1 MNELNDLQ
9 QPMEEVHLYD
19 YLRIVLRRKKTVL
32 LVFLAI
38 FLGVAVYTLT
48 AKPVYEASA
57 TINVQN
63 AKKKGDLLTELTG
76 NTGNSIDTEIE
87 ILRSRTNAEEVVKRL
102 HLNWRFEDVPKTV
115 TFKPLEFS
123 SDQPDPVFSVEM
135 TGPDTYLIR
144 SGDGRVLARGKSG
157 ERLTGKGVTL
167 LLQGLH
173 GRKGDAFTLRLASP
187 TRVADALK
195 NQVRASELGKGTN
208 IIEISYQGTNPGLTR
223 DVVNTLAQ
231 VYLERTVTVK
241 SEEARRTVDFIER
254 QLNEVKGQLNKA
266 EENLA
271 VYKQKSGAVQLDAE
285 GQALVQNLADLEKQ
299 HSTLALGQ
307 SQLLFAVDSLKDAMK
322 RGESYSPSVMLD
334 DPVVAALA
342 QSLADLEVKKQG
354 LLVEYTESHPAV
366 QDIDSRILEV
376 QRKLLATY
384 LAARKD
390 LDVRTKSLDGDVAD
404 YEKRLKKLPRA
415 EQQLARLTRLTTVTA
430 DSYTFLLQKHE
441 EARIAKASTI
451 SNINVIDPAITPRI
465 PIKPNK
471 KKNLLL
477 GLIVGLMAG
486 VGLAFFLDYLDDT
499 IKDAEQAKRVLG
511 WGVLSV
517 IPFIGE
523 RKEGNGESDKQRVLI
538 SHLEPRSGAAEA
550 FRSLRTALH
559 FAAGGDREKKIHL
572 VTSAFPGEGKTT
584 VAANLAET
592 MAQTGARVLLVGC
605 DLRRPTL
612 HTIFDFP
619 RSPGLTEVLVG
630 DAGLEESIHST
641 GINALDYIGS
651 GAIPPN
657 PAELLGSDKMRELL
671 DDLRE
676 RYDTILLDAAPLLAV
691 TDTALLTRVADQ
703 VAVVMEAGAVPLKA
717 AQRLQEMLRS
727 AQAPVAGLIL
737 NDKSGKVAES
747 YRYYGK
753 YGYRY
758 QYGYGYGVQGEEKSR
773 GGVLGRFFRRS

>member
-415 EQQLARLTRLTTVTA
+415 EQQLARLTRLATVTA

-511 WGVLSV
+511 WGVLVGDPLHRENGKKAMESPISSGSSSPTSSPARALPRRSV
-517 IPFIGE
+517 ACAPPCISPPAATGRKRSTSSPAPFPGKARRPSPPTSPRPWHRRGPGCFWSAVISVGP
-523 RKEGNGESDKQRVLI
+523 RCTPFSTSPAPPASQRCWSETPGWRRV
-538 SHLEPRSGAAEA
+538 S
-550 FRSLRTALH
+550 TAP
-559 FAAGGDREKKIHL
+559 ASTPST
-572 VTSAFPGEGKTT
+572 TSA
-584 VAANLAET
+584 AAPS
-592 MAQTGARVLLVGC
+592 
-605 DLRRPTL
+605 RPTPPSFSAP
-612 HTIFDFP
+612 T
-619 RSPGLTEVLVG
+619 RC
-630 DAGLEESIHST
+630 
-641 GINALDYIGS
+641 GS
-651 GAIPPN
+651 
-657 PAELLGSDKMRELL
+657 S
-671 DDLRE
+671 
-676 RYDTILLDAAPLLAV
+676 
-691 TDTALLTRVADQ
+691 
-703 VAVVMEAGAVPLKA
+703 
-717 AQRLQEMLRS
+717 
-727 AQAPVAGLIL
+727 
-737 NDKSGKVAES
+737 
-747 YRYYGK
+747 
-753 YGYRY
+753 
-758 QYGYGYGVQGEEKSR
+758 
-773 GGVLGRFFRRS
+773 